1 MKNKKRKK
9 VTKISFKRMKEAM
22 KLLPHITDED
32 IKLLQEKGLVSGGD
46 PVMDWD
52 LQAWKELIKNMKLSA
67 SHGSMGG
74 QSIGAM
80 KQAGVTQKKMN
91 EILKKHSR
99 IMDGKKM
106 TPEFMRDY
114 FYEIQQEL
122 DYWTGDKIDPQSIF
136 SAPNN
141 FFDNPNRKTKPK
153 WRKYPEKFNKFEC
166 EAMSPER
173 IDNDGGYTPDNTVI
187 TTRGINRM
195 RACMDHDTFLLSL
208 DRQGMK
214 INPNLKPLLEKLKK
228 ENKE

>member
-1 MKNKKRKK
+1 MIYPKKNSTR
-9 VTKISFKRMKEAM
+9 F
-22 KLLPHITDED
+22 
-32 IKLLQEKGLVSGGD
+32 
-46 PVMDWD
+46 
-52 LQAWKELIKNMKLSA
+52 IKNMKLSA

-153 WRKYPEKFNKFEC
+153 WKKYPEKFNKFEC
-166 EAMSPER
+166 ASM
-173 IDNDGGYTPDNTVI
+173 I
-187 TTRGINRM
+187 TQAYIFRKTKKFIWTFSSY
-195 RACMDHDTFLLSL
+195 DTKDEVFS
-208 DRQGMK
+208 D
-214 INPNLKPLLEKLKK
+214 
-228 ENKE
+228 